1 MSHDDPPANPGLPSH
16 AEQPA
21 DDGEFGP
28 REQWHHA
35 VVALGSNLGDR
46 EETLFQAL
54 ADLRATEGVRVLAES
69 SLHETVALTA
79 SGYDEEAPG
88 YVNQVVA
95 VQTAWQPEALLDIL
109 LDIEARHGRTRDGT
123 LFANRTL
130 DLDLIS
136 YDNVQSQS
144 PRLTL
149 PHPRA
154 HEREFVLGPWSEI
167 DPEATLPGR
176 GPVSALI
183 AQLGDQAGAT
193 AETSNTNT
201 STNTNAQEQA

>member
-1 MSHDDPPANPGLPSH
+1 MSHDDLPALSVPS
-16 AEQPA
+16 ESVT
-21 DDGEFGP
+21 DDGEYGP

-46 EETLFQAL
+46 EETLFHAV
-54 ADLRATEGVRVLAES
+54 ADLRATEGVRVLVES
-69 SLHETVALTA
+69 CLHETVALTA

-88 YVNQVVA
+88 YVNQVVLI
-95 VQTAWQPEALLDIL
+95 QTAWQPEPLLDL
-109 LDIEARHGRTRDGT
+109 LLEIEARHGRTRDGT

-136 YDNVQSQS
+136 YDDVQSES

-154 HEREFVLGPWSEI
+154 HEREFVLRPWREI

-176 GPVSALI
+176 GPVRELLR
-183 AQLGDQAGAT
+183 QLGDQAVSQANP
-193 AETSNTNT
+193 AD
-201 STNTNAQEQA
+201 AQEQA